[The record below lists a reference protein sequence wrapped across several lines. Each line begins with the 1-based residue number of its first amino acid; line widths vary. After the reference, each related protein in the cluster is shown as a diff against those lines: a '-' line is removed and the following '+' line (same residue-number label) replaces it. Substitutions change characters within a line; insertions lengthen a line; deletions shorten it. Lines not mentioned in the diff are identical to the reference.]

1 MSKPKVIVLSVVTQG
16 LTKAEAA
23 RRYQVSWQ
31 WVHTLVTRYNQGGL
45 EPVEPRSRRPLSN
58 GRATPDR
65 LRERIVELRK
75 QLDADGFD
83 AGPVSIAGQPAIVLI
98 DTTTATVVHRTTG
111 EVLSEHH
118 IDPTRAYWR
127 NKNRE
132 PGRWPGSQ
140 R

>member
-98 DTTTATVVHRTTG
+98 DTTTATVVHPTTG

-118 IDPTRAYWR
+118 IDPTRAYGR